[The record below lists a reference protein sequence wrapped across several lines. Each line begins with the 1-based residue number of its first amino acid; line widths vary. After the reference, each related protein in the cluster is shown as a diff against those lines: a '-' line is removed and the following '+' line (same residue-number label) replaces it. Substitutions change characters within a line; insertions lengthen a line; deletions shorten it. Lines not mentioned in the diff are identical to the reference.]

1 MGVLD
6 AWAFGLPCV
15 VTPVGGIP
23 DIVVDGKNGLIFDVG
38 NIDMLA
44 EKLDLIISNES
55 LRESISTESLSL
67 AQTTFYIANI
77 NKQLGEIYK
86 RFSK

>member
-55 LRESISTESLSL
+55 LRESISAESLSL
-67 AQTTFYIANI
+67 AQTTFCIANI
-77 NKQLGEIYK
+77 NKQLGDIYK

>member
-1 MGVLD
+1 
-6 AWAFGLPCV
+6 
-15 VTPVGGIP
+15 
-23 DIVVDGKNGLIFDVG
+23 
-38 NIDMLA
+38 MLA

-55 LRESISTESLSL
+55 LRKSISAESLSL

>member
-44 EKLDLIISNES
+44 KKLDLIISNES
-55 LRESISTESLSL
+55 LRKSISAESLSL

>member
-6 AWAFGLPCV
+6 AWAFGIPCV
-15 VTPVGGIP
+15 CTPVGGIP
-23 DIVVDGKNGLIFDVG
+23 DIVIDGKNGLIFDVG

-55 LRESISTESLSL
+55 LRESISAESLSL
-67 AQTTFYIANI
+67 AQTTFCIANI